1 MKGANFGAAWKAL
14 RGTEKRSYTDLSV
27 SAMLARAQGVKGDP
41 RETAAAQTAAGILG
55 RSLAAAKVE
64 PDTPASRA
72 LTPKV
77 LYSMGRSLIL
87 EGESVWF
94 IETDGGGAVSLR
106 RAVSWDIAGTV
117 RRWIYAV
124 DLAGPTGSERRV
136 VPADG
141 VVHVRLNEDPAQPW
155 RGRSPFAEASAS
167 SRLAG
172 AVEGTLANEAEAGSG
187 QLIPAPIAGMDKD
200 DLSELRKDLREA
212 ADGKPM
218 LVPAWE
224 DSYQSPDAKAKGAAQ
239 TDWKQRKI
247 GFQPDQWSV
256 ALREDLADSLL
267 SAAGVPVDLA
277 TGGATTTARR
287 ESWRQWL
294 HGAVDPV
301 ARILADEFRAKLEP
315 GLSLEFGRLFASDIS
330 GRARAFGSLVA
341 SGMDV
346 ERAAGLSGLLQ
357 TED

>member
-27 SAMLARAQGVKGDP
+27 AAMLARASGVKGDP
-41 RETAAAQTAAGILG
+41 RATAAAQTAAGILG
-55 RSLAAAKVE
+55 RSLAAATVE
-64 PDTPASRA
+64 PDTAASRA
-72 LTPKV
+72 LTPRV
-77 LYSMGRSLIL
+77 RYNMGRSLIL
-87 EGESVWF
+87 EGESVWL
-94 IETDGGGAVSLR
+94 IETDGGAVSLR
-106 RAVSWDIAGTV
+106 RAVTWDVAGTV
-117 RRWIYAV
+117 RRWVYGV

-167 SRLAG
+167 ARLAG

-187 QLIPAPIAGMDKD
+187 QLIPAPIAGMDGD
-200 DLSELRKDLREA
+200 DLSALRKDLREA
-212 ADGKPM
+212 EGKPV

-224 DSYQSPDAKAKGAAQ
+224 DSYQSGDAKGAAQ
-239 TDWKQRKI
+239 TDWKQRRI

-277 TGGATTTARR
+277 VGGATTTARR

-330 GRARAFGSLVA
+330 GRARAFQSLVGG
-341 SGMDV
+341 SMDA

-357 TED
+357 SED